1 MSGNGE
7 FPLLLSP
14 YLTRPIY
21 SKIHNFMTPRLP
33 KLIAIIGPT
42 ASGKTGLGIEIA
54 KKFGG
59 EVISVDSRQVYREMN
74 IGTAK
79 VGKDREGEI
88 VEGISHWGIDL
99 VDPNN
104 DYSVADF
111 KKYAEQKIDG
121 IIQRKLIPIL
131 VGGTG
136 LWISALINNFDLT
149 NTPADFELRAEL
161 ESRSLDDLFA
171 EYKQLDPEGAEVID
185 KDNKRRIVRALEVTK
200 LSGKQFSKQQT
211 KGESKY
217 DVLQIGL
224 SVDRQKLNARIDQR
238 VDEMVV
244 AGLVKEVRE
253 LQEKY
258 GCDIYSMSGIG
269 YRQICTFL
277 KGDSSLDEAIEEIKK
292 VTRHYAKRQMTWF
305 NRDKRIKW
313 IKNSSEAFPLISDFL
328 T

>member
-1 MSGNGE
+1 M
-7 FPLLLSP
+7 
-14 YLTRPIY
+14 
-21 SKIHNFMTPRLP
+21 LP
-33 KLIAIIGPT
+33 KLIAIVGPT

-59 EVISVDSRQVYREMN
+59 EVVSVDSRQVYREMD

-79 VGKDREGEI
+79 IGKDEEGPEGREVGKGLEGPE
-88 VEGISHWGIDL
+88 VLEGKTVDGIPHWGIDL

-111 KKYAEQKIDG
+111 KKYAEQKIEE
-121 IIQRKLIPIL
+121 IIQRKHIPIL

-136 LWISALINNFDLT
+136 LWVFALIDNFDLT
-149 NTPADFELRAEL
+149 NTPANFKLRVEL
-161 ESRSLDDLFA
+161 ELRSLDDLFA

-224 SVDRQKLNARIDQR
+224 QVDRQELNTRIDLR
-238 VDEMVV
+238 VDEMI
-244 AGLVKEVRE
+244 ASGLENEVRDLE
-253 LQEKY
+253 QKY

-269 YRQICTFL
+269 YRQICSYF
-277 KGDSSLDEAIEEIKK
+277 KGETSLDEAIEEIKK
-292 VTRHYAKRQMTWF
+292 ATRHYAKRQMTWF
-305 NRDKRIKW
+305 KRDSRIKW
-313 IKNSSEAFPLISDFL
+313 IQNFDESFPLISDFL

>member
-1 MSGNGE
+1 MLNKM
-7 FPLLLSP
+7 
-14 YLTRPIY
+14 IV
-21 SKIHNFMTPRLP
+21 
-33 KLIAIIGPT
+33 IIGPT

-54 KKFGG
+54 KKFDG
-59 EVISVDSRQVYREMN
+59 EVISVDSRQVYRGMD

-79 VGKDREGEI
+79 VGEDQKVGKVGDDRDGKT
-88 VEGISHWGIDL
+88 VDGILHWGIDL
-99 VDPNN
+99 VDP
-104 DYSVADF
+104 DKDFSVSDF
-111 KKYAEQKIDG
+111 KKYTELKIDE
-121 IIQRKLIPIL
+121 IFQRKHIPIL

-136 LWISALINNFDLT
+136 LWVSALINNFDLT
-149 NTPADFELRAEL
+149 NTPADFKLRAEL

-185 KDNKRRIVRALEVTK
+185 KDNKRRVVRALEVTK
-200 LSGKQFSKQQT
+200 LSGKPFFKQQT
-211 KGESKY
+211 KGNPKY
-217 DVLQIGL
+217 GVLQIGL
-224 SVDRQKLNARIDQR
+224 LVDRQELNTRIDQR